1 MSMVVRV
8 IAPSGRDAELI
19 LALLMQHGIAS
30 EACSDPLRL
39 LDRGY
44 DVGPMLFAEESLT
57 PSLIAALA
65 HFVNTQPSWSDLPIL
80 ILTTVGR
87 ETERTRRL
95 ERERLPIGAPIL
107 LERPIRTATLL
118 SSVQAAVRARSRQYQ
133 VRDTIADR
141 DATAAKL
148 RAQQETLRA
157 VLDSMPVG
165 VVVAHTDGEVVL
177 TNPTLAQ
184 ILRHGELPTPDFAS
198 YSNWQS
204 FHADGRQVQPEEFP
218 LTRAIRSGEPVAGED
233 FLYRRG
239 DGTSA
244 WIRLSAAPIL
254 DAEGTVSGGVTAVI
268 DVDHERQAAETLRR
282 SEERFRLLIDQ
293 ASVGIVIGDLGG
305 SLTYMN
311 PTLLRGLG
319 YTREEM
325 EDGTIRWDELTP
337 PEYAQ
342 ADRQAIQE
350 LQTTGV
356 AQPYQKVYIARDG
369 RHIPLLVGAVRIP
382 SQEMTDHEEIA
393 VFLTDLSSQKQAET
407 ALIQSEKLAAVGR
420 LAASISHEINN
431 PLEAVTNLLYLARTE
446 QTTDAGR
453 VYIEQASQELAR
465 VSQIAGQTLRFHRQ
479 STRPRSVTTRELIE
493 PVLALYEGRLRN
505 ARVHA
510 ISEHRGDPAFVCYE
524 GDIRQ
529 VLNNLVGNA
538 IDAMRGDGTLR
549 IRSRAATDQ
558 STGRQGVRIT
568 IADTGSGMSPAT
580 LERIFE
586 PFYTT
591 KGIHGTGL
599 GLWISQGIVEK
610 HHGALR
616 ARSCDYAGHS
626 GTVFSLFLP
635 LEPGI
640 EISDTLQFR

>member
-19 LALLMQHGIAS
+19 LALLRQNSIAS
-30 EACSDPLRL
+30 ETCTDPLQL
-39 LDRGY
+39 LTRGY
-44 DVGPMLFAEESLT
+44 DVGPMLIAEESLT
-57 PSLIAALA
+57 SALIAALA

-133 VRDTIADR
+133 VRDAIAER
-141 DATAAKL
+141 DQNAARL
-148 RAQQETLRA
+148 RAEQETLRT

-165 VVVAHTDGEVVL
+165 VAVAHANGEVVL
-177 TNPTLAQ
+177 TNAMLAQ
-184 ILRHGELPTPDFAS
+184 ILRHEELPTPNFIA
-198 YSNWQS
+198 YSDWDTR
-204 FHADGRQVQPEEFP
+204 HADGRKLTPEDYP
-218 LTRAIRSGEPVAGED
+218 LTRAIRSGRPVAGED
-233 FLYRRG
+233 FLYHRG
-239 DGTSA
+239 DGTTA
-244 WIRLSAAPIL
+244 WIRLSAAPIV
-254 DAEGTVSGGVTAVI
+254 DAEGEILGGVTAVI
-268 DVDHERQAAETLRR
+268 DVDQERKAAETLRR
-282 SEERFRLLIDQ
+282 SEERFRLLIEQ

-305 SLTYMN
+305 SLSYMN
-311 PTLLRGLG
+311 PTLLRALG
-319 YTREEM
+319 YTHEEM
-325 EDGTIRWDELTP
+325 EQGVIRWDELTP
-337 PEYAQ
+337 PEYAEL
-342 ADRQAIQE
+342 DLQAIKE
-350 LQTTGV
+350 LQTVGV
-356 AQPYQKVYIARDG
+356 AQPYQKVYVARDG
-369 RHIPLLVGAVRIP
+369 RRIPLLLGAVRIP
-382 SQEMTDHEEIA
+382 AQEKTDHEEIA
-393 VFLTDLSSQKQAET
+393 VFLTDLSSQKQAEA

-431 PLEAVTNLLYLARTE
+431 PLEAVTNLLYLARSE
-446 QTTDAGR
+446 QTTAAGR
-453 VYIEQASQELAR
+453 EYIEQASQELAR

-479 STRPRSVTTRELIE
+479 STRPRSVTPRELIE

-505 ARVHA
+505 ARVRA
-510 ISEHRGDPAFVCYE
+510 ISQHRGEPAFVCYE

-558 STGRQGVRIT
+558 RTGQSGVRIT
-568 IADTGSGMSPAT
+568 IADTGGGMSEST
-580 LERIFE
+580 LQRIFE

-610 HHGALR
+610 HHGLLR
-616 ARSCDYAGHS
+616 ARSREEGAHI
-626 GTVFSLFLP
+626 GTVFTLFLP
-635 LEPGI
+635 LEPGM
-640 EISDTLQFR
+640 EDR

>member
-8 IAPSGRDAELI
+8 IAPSGRDAQLI
-19 LALLMQHGIAS
+19 LALLTQNGI
-30 EACSDPLRL
+30 ECETCTDPLRL

-44 DVGPMLFAEESLT
+44 DVGPLLLAEESLT

-65 HFVNTQPSWSDLPIL
+65 HFVRTQPSWSDLPIL

-87 ETERTRRL
+87 DTERTRRL

-133 VRDTIADR
+133 VRDTIAER

-148 RAQQETLRA
+148 RAEQETLRT

-165 VVVAHTDGEVVL
+165 VAVAQANGEVVL
-177 TNPTLAQ
+177 TNPTMAQ
-184 ILRHGELPTPDFAS
+184 ILRHEQLPTPNFSAYID
-198 YSNWQS
+198 WET
-204 FHADGRQVQPEEFP
+204 FHSDGRRVQPEEFP
-218 LTRAIRSGEPVAGED
+218 ITRAIRTGERVAGED

-239 DGTSA
+239 DGTTA

-254 DAEGTVSGGVTAVI
+254 DAEGAVSGGVTAII
-268 DVDHERQAAETLRR
+268 DVDHEHQAAETLRR

-293 ASVGIVIGDLGG
+293 ASVGIVIGDLSGRL
-305 SLTYMN
+305 SYMN
-311 PTLLRGLG
+311 PTLLRTLG
-319 YTREEM
+319 YTQAEM
-325 EDGTIRWDELTP
+325 LAGAIRWDELTP
-337 PEYAQ
+337 PEYAHLDEQ
-342 ADRQAIQE
+342 AVKE
-350 LQTTGV
+350 LQAVGI

-369 RHIPLLVGAVRIP
+369 RAIPLLVGAVRIP
-382 SQEMTDHEEIA
+382 SQGGKGHEEIA
-393 VFLTDLSSQKQAET
+393 VFLTDLSSQKKAEA

-453 VYIEQASQELAR
+453 DYIEQASQELAR

-479 STRPRSVTTRELIE
+479 STRPRSVTPRELIE

-505 ARVHA
+505 ARVLA
-510 ISEHRGDPAFVCYE
+510 LTEHRGDIAFVCYE

-549 IRSRAATDQ
+549 VRSRAATDPC
-558 STGRQGVRIT
+558 TGRPGVRIT
-568 IADTGSGMSPAT
+568 IADTGSGMSQST
-580 LERIFE
+580 LQHIFE

-599 GLWISQGIVEK
+599 GLWISHGIVEK
-610 HHGALR
+610 HHGSLR
-616 ARSCDYAGHS
+616 ARSRESAECS
-626 GTVFSLFLP
+626 GTVFTLFLP

-640 EISDTLQFR
+640 DPR